1 MKRIF
6 EIKIDINKG
15 ITYKEEPF
23 FTQSDSGT
31 HFLRIIFK
39 DPIDFTNK
47 SMKVNFIKPNKEVV
61 YEMIPFI
68 SGNNIIKVPNNA
80 IDIIG
85 SILIEIVLIEG
96 ENILTTN
103 KLAVINVV
111 ETSAGA
117 NLTMVPGNNFQL
129 ELNKLVE
136 ELARILREAKNEL
149 NEKSQE
155 KKEELNQYTE
165 ARKEDLEDYTNN
177 KKEDLNNYNQIKKE
191 DLEDYT
197 NDKKKD
203 LDNKII
209 EKKEEVKIYVETKKD
224 EIDEYIEENKKNLKG
239 EKGEQGIQGE
249 QGVKGE
255 KGDSNT
261 LIIGNVQKGEIAA
274 AEIKGESP
282 NQILNLTLPKG
293 DKGDKGFKGNGI
305 KKTEYLG
312 EDESFIYY
320 KFIYDDDSEF
330 KWKCPMQIVGQG
342 NIEPGSII
350 ETFSRASETP
360 ENWLSLENYRTI
372 KIDEYPE
379 MAERFPV
386 TTTKWKRLNPK
397 ISSGT
402 GDDEFKVHMA
412 YFEITNEIIKH
423 EMDALPLIDAV
434 NGGEEKINYVQ
445 FPFAANQP
453 QEQGA
458 RVFPLHIWFSG
469 SLVREARARN
479 QKILCIFHVTFTGYD
494 RSMQNENNMIWNNMD
509 ITCGES
515 LTFLEEEYKL
525 AQALHSC
532 WKQPTHLDYQGFYE
546 AQGVQYNQM
555 AFTIDYLPTYMNG
568 GDSPDPNHIGIAFDA
583 LTNNFT
589 GMYVHK
595 IELWEQTRTE
605 ENVLDIPPYI
615 FVPYTINFTKWSN
628 NFSGDMGNS
637 KELYPIEYHLKKQ
650 IYLGKKKIG

>member
-31 HFLRIIFK
+31 HFLRVIFK

-47 SMKVNFIKPNKEVV
+47 SMKVNFIKPNKEVI
-61 YEMIPFI
+61 YEMIPFM

-85 SILIEIVLIEG
+85 NVLIEIVLIDG
-96 ENILTTN
+96 KNILTTN

-129 ELNKLVE
+129 EINELVE

-149 NEKSQE
+149 DEKSKE
-155 KKEELNQYTE
+155 KKEEINQYTE
-165 ARKEDLEDYTNN
+165 DRKEELEGYTND
-177 KKEDLNNYNQIKKE
+177 KKEDLNNYSQNKKE
-191 DLEDYT
+191 ELEEYT
-197 NDKKKD
+197 IDKKKN
-203 LDNKII
+203 LDNHII
-209 EKKEEVKIYVETKKD
+209 EKKEEVKTYVEIKKD
-224 EIDEYIEENKKNLKG
+224 EIDEYIEENRKNLKG
-239 EKGEQGIQGE
+239 EQGEQGIQGE

-255 KGDSNT
+255 KGDINT
-261 LIIGNVQKGEIAA
+261 LTIGNVQKGETAA

-293 DKGDKGFKGNGI
+293 DKGEKGLKGNGI
-305 KKTEYLG
+305 RKTEYLG
-312 EDESFIYY
+312 EDESFTYY
-320 KFIYDDDSEF
+320 KFIYDDESEF
-330 KWKCPMQIVGQG
+330 KWKCPMQIIGQG
-342 NIEPGSII
+342 SMEPGSLV
-350 ETFSRASETP
+350 ETFSRTSETP
-360 ENWLSLENYRTI
+360 ENYLSLENYKAI

-379 MAERFPV
+379 MAGKFPI
-386 TTTKWKRLNPK
+386 TTTKWERLNPN
-397 ISSGT
+397 INSGT
-402 GDDEFKVHMA
+402 GNDEFKVHMT
-412 YFEITNEIIKH
+412 YFEQTNEVISH
-423 EMDALPLIDAV
+423 EMDALPLIDAI
-434 NGGEEKINYVQ
+434 NGGAEKINYVQ
-445 FPFAANQP
+445 FPFAASQP

-458 RVFPLHIWFSG
+458 TVVPLHIWFSG

-494 RSMQNENNMIWNNMD
+494 RSIYNENNTIWNSVD

-525 AQALHSC
+525 ARTMHSC
-532 WKQPTHLDYQGFYE
+532 WKHPNTLEYQGFYE
-546 AQGVQYNQM
+546 AHGVQYNQM
-555 AFTIDYLPTYMNG
+555 AFTIDYLPTHMNG
-568 GDSPDPNHIGIAFDA
+568 GDSPDPNHIGIAFDN

-589 GMYVHK
+589 GMYIHK
-595 IELWEQTRTE
+595 IELWKQERTE

-615 FVPYTINFTKWSN
+615 FVPYAINFTKWSN
-628 NFSGDMGNS
+628 DISGDIGTS
-637 KELYPIEYHLKKQ
+637 RELYPIEYHLKKQ
-650 IYLGKKKIG
+650 IYLGKKIV